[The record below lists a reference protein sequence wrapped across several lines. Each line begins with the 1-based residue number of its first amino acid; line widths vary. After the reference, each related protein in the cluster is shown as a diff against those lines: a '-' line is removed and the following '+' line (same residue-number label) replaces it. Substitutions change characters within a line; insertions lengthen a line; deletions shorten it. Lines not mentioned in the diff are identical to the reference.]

1 MAKGRPKGSVNKP
14 KAQKISAQLVSKN
27 TRALAVDAAD
37 DIDGDSLKDLAA
49 WWSTHLSDKANSQKK
64 YVESILALTKALDNE
79 KSLVVLFTTKRKK
92 MIDFLSGKLASLGN
106 KQYALNTRK
115 TLINNLIKALN
126 TFPPLR
132 ALADFEK
139 IKEELR
145 LLSNT
150 LQVTVIAEQKDKKK
164 DYIPSIPELQAA
176 IINKFQ
182 LNTESRFIAE
192 FYLWWALRDNL
203 IRCKL
208 VSDVIE
214 TNDKQ
219 YNYFIMP
226 PPNGSDY
233 DPVFFQLNVYK
244 TDHRYG
250 AQQRVLPIPLARQ
263 FRGFCRRE
271 KKKYFSE
278 SREFVFGDQELSG
291 KITKIFKDAGFPN
304 MSINAIR
311 KSMVTFVNET
321 GSNQLIG
328 QTAIWMGHD
337 PNTAEFSYLR
347 QSSDSNKRSSS
358 NCDCE
363 DDEKCC
369 CCCCDKK

>member
-164 DYIPSIPELQAA
+164 ITSHLSQ
-176 IINKFQ
+176 
-182 LNTESRFIAE
+182 
-192 FYLWWALRDNL
+192 
-203 IRCKL
+203 
-208 VSDVIE
+208 
-214 TNDKQ
+214 
-219 YNYFIMP
+219 NYRP
-226 PPNGSDY
+226 RS
-233 DPVFFQLNVYK
+233 
-244 TDHRYG
+244 
-250 AQQRVLPIPLARQ
+250 
-263 FRGFCRRE
+263 
-271 KKKYFSE
+271 
-278 SREFVFGDQELSG
+278 
-291 KITKIFKDAGFPN
+291 
-304 MSINAIR
+304 SIN
-311 KSMVTFVNET
+311 FN
-321 GSNQLIG
+321 
-328 QTAIWMGHD
+328 
-337 PNTAEFSYLR
+337 
-347 QSSDSNKRSSS
+347 
-358 NCDCE
+358 
-363 DDEKCC
+363 
-369 CCCCDKK
+369 